1 MNSLLLNKISI
12 SIIVIGSIIF
22 LITASYLSYGLYSAN
37 RLEKLNAS
45 QEINII
51 DGYSS
56 DIYVNLLHP
65 KDWAFPIWGE
75 KDHISNTFNPNE
87 KLGNLSETSNLISL
101 DLVGPAIQIVIPS
114 ISVDSEVQ
122 QLNITVENGMSKYET
137 PKNLVGGVSTNIET
151 MNSVSGWYFGHFDSP
166 IQREGN
172 VFQNLPEVATHI
184 KNGDPVFIYIK
195 SLENEYIY
203 QAISSKVMHE
213 SEVELYD
220 AGIDHVILVTC
231 ANKPLYN
238 YRQLVKAKLIA
249 IN

>member
-1 MNSLLLNKISI
+1 MSSKSHKGLSCPAMKAIPLPTSI
-12 SIIVIGSIIF
+12 PEPPPTA
-22 LITASYLSYGLYSAN
+22 IT
-37 RLEKLNAS
+37 
-45 QEINII
+45 
-51 DGYSS
+51 
-56 DIYVNLLHP
+56 
-65 KDWAFPIWGE
+65 
-75 KDHISNTFNPNE
+75 
-87 KLGNLSETSNLISL
+87 
-101 DLVGPAIQIVIPS
+101 PS
-114 ISVDSEVQ
+114 CEFE
-122 QLNITVENGMSKYET
+122 LKYET
-137 PKNLVGGVSTNIET
+137 PKNMVGRVSTNIER

-220 AGIDHVILVTC
+220 AVFYDLLLVSC